1 MESEVITSSILSHL
15 YCPEKATNPKM
26 ASQES
31 SGLEAIPTINKDN
44 FKSDVYIR
52 AEIHV
57 LLCIRSLVEAVWI
70 VISTLTTSYLV

>member
-1 MESEVITSSILSHL
+1 MESEVITFAILSHP
-15 YCPEKATNPKM
+15 YCPEKATNSKM

-31 SGLEAIPTINKDN
+31 LGLEAIQTINKDN
-44 FKSDVYIR
+44 FKSDVYIK

-57 LLCIRSLVEAVWI
+57 LSCIGSSIEAVWI